1 MFVIFLYLKHHFVLQ
16 VRINLTKIFS
26 HNSKLFLVRS
36 NLLSS
41 ATLNDL
47 NFYSNNIKHLKFGGT
62 TSTNDLQISNDSM
75 TTPIRLNKI
84 KYSTP
89 GSIQR
94 RRALGLVHYN
104 SNHVSSSDDLSAFK
118 ELNNKHDE
126 SVILQAPEPNMTC
139 SHPED
144 DIPHLSKNT
153 HCNQDTFDD
162 LIPANERIERMVIN
176 QTNGVNIFAF
186 SGGYENTIRCQSPQ
200 CSRVDIS
207 TLLDILD

>member
-1 MFVIFLYLKHHFVLQ
+1 M
-16 VRINLTKIFS
+16 
-26 HNSKLFLVRS
+26 
-36 NLLSS
+36 
-41 ATLNDL
+41 
-47 NFYSNNIKHLKFGGT
+47 
-62 TSTNDLQISNDSM
+62 NDLQICNDSM
-75 TTPIRLNKI
+75 ATPIRLNKT

-94 RRALGLVHYN
+94 RRALGLVHHN
-104 SNHVSSSDDLSAFK
+104 SNHICHVSSSDDLSALTTFK

-126 SVILQAPEPNMTC
+126 PVILQAPSPKMAC

-144 DIPHLSKNT
+144 DLPHASN
-153 HCNQDTFDD
+153 HSHSHEDTFDD
-162 LIPANERIERMVIN
+162 LIPANERIERMFIN

-200 CSRVDIS
+200 SSHVDIS